1 MMNGSC
7 PVVQKAVTGNPYMAK
22 EPMNLFIFGGHASE
36 EIGKI
41 TKKRLG
47 SRLRV
52 ARFSMAKLIGIL
64 LPPLSIQDDVV
75 WKKCEK
81 RKSGVILGTM
91 EQFPSSL
98 HANPHVGI
106 SSFPFMNIPLSISMR
121 KDANHPGHCANG
133 NRSRKKRKMSAFVEQ
148 NDHFR

>member
-47 SRLRV
+47 GRLKV
-52 ARFSMAKLIGIL
+52 ATFFHGETHWYSA
-64 LPPLSIQDDVV
+64 
-75 WKKCEK
+75 
-81 RKSGVILGTM
+81 
-91 EQFPSSL
+91 PSF
-98 HANPHVGI
+98 V
-106 SSFPFMNIPLSISMR
+106 
-121 KDANHPGHCANG
+121 HP
-133 NRSRKKRKMSAFVEQ
+133 R
-148 NDHFR
+148 

>member
-22 EPMNLFIFGGHASE
+22 EAMNLFIFGGHASE

-81 RKSGVILGTM
+81 
-91 EQFPSSL
+91 
-98 HANPHVGI
+98 
-106 SSFPFMNIPLSISMR
+106 
-121 KDANHPGHCANG
+121 
-133 NRSRKKRKMSAFVEQ
+133 
-148 NDHFR
+148 